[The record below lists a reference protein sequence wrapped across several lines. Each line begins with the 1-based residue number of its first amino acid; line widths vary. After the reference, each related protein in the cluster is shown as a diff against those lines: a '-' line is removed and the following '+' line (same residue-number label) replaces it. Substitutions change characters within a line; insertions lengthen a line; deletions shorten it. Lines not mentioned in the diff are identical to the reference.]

1 MTRRRSAPAP
11 VVPVVAVPVV
21 AVPVVAVAP
30 VAAVPLAREVLAY
43 LSYTIAALQI
53 MMIPQINLAQLQN
66 AYHNL
71 LTAEDYQ
78 AVLAGAEYQFNYGRV
93 MDMDRHTELM
103 NMATIRQA
111 LAPLGFNRYAVGNFD
126 QYGIVGCNAL
136 PVQPDSEPD
145 CLYLPVQVNLPFSA
159 VVQR

>member
-1 MTRRRSAPAP
+1 MAARVAPVLAAP

-30 VAAVPLAREVLAY
+30 VAAVPLALEALVY
-43 LSYTIAALQI
+43 LSYTIAALRI
-53 MMIPQINLAQLQN
+53 MMIPQINLAQLRN

-93 MDMDRHTELM
+93 MDRHTELM

-136 PVQPDSEPD
+136 PVRPDSEPD